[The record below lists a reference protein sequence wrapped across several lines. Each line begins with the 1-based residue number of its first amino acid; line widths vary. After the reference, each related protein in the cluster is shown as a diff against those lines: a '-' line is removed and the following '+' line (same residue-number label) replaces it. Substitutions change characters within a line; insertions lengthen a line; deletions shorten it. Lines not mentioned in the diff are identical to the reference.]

1 MATSNGD
8 TPGGDAGDLGALT
21 DRYARAGGPAE
32 RMTAGLVLAAGLSE
46 KGRYLEAIRVLQEI
60 AGAAAGP
67 AQRAQVL
74 RQQGWIHLRLSE
86 YEKAYQ
92 LLGEALELLSAHNSL
107 DLFQVYYDIAWMFYR
122 QGYLENARNYCD
134 GARMVLESLAGA
146 PAEAVARARVELLH
160 ITALIDA
167 AAGDHR
173 AAAAGLATEIE
184 AHRGSGDDYRL
195 CGACSK
201 MASVLLAQGDVAG
214 ALRYQRQ
221 AHEIAQRRGEDFR
234 LALSHKNY
242 GDIYYVIGDLERSLE
257 HYRQSR
263 QLAQSLHN
271 RLGEVFSGGGI
282 GRVLCCRGDCP
293 AALEQYLQT
302 LAEAHDL
309 GNRDRET
316 CLLVDMAELHCR
328 CGHPAD
334 AAACLER
341 AESIEADRGLALSPR
356 HALAKARVMLD
367 GGAPDAAALA
377 EQLLDGLLASPIL
390 IDDEEMVTVP
400 ELEIAAHALR
410 ARALELRGD
419 RGAAAQDRKSVG

>member
-32 RMTAGLVLAAGLSE
+32 RMTAGLALAAGLSE

-293 AALEQYLQT
+293 AAL
-302 LAEAHDL
+302 
-309 GNRDRET
+309 
-316 CLLVDMAELHCR
+316 
-328 CGHPAD
+328 
-334 AAACLER
+334 
-341 AESIEADRGLALSPR
+341 
-356 HALAKARVMLD
+356 
-367 GGAPDAAALA
+367 
-377 EQLLDGLLASPIL
+377 
-390 IDDEEMVTVP
+390 
-400 ELEIAAHALR
+400 
-410 ARALELRGD
+410 
-419 RGAAAQDRKSVG
+419 